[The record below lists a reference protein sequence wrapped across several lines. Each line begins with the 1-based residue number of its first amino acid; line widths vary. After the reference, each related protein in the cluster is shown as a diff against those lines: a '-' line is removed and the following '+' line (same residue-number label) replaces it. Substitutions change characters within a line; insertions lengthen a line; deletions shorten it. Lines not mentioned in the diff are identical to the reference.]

1 MKLMIMGYGRHG
13 KDTVCEILK
22 EKYGFT
28 FESSSYVAAKHVVF
42 PVLRDLIGYQTI
54 DECYADRHNHRA
66 LWYELIKAFNHND
79 PAALARLIFSE
90 HRIYCGIRNIEEFR
104 AAKEAGLFDYAIW
117 VDRSEV
123 LPAETTNS
131 CTIHIGLSDWV
142 IDNNGDLDDLGH
154 QIDHVIKSLT
164 LCREFDM
171 RGW

>member
-13 KDTVCEILK
+13 KDTMCEILK
-22 EKYGFT
+22 EKYVFT
-28 FESSSYVAAKHVVF
+28 FGSSSYVAAKHVVF
-42 PVLRDLIGYQTI
+42 PVLRDLIGYQTV

-90 HRIYCGIRNIEEFR
+90 HRIYCGIRSIEEFR
-104 AAKEAGLFDYAIW
+104 AAKEAGLFDYALW

-123 LPAETTNS
+123 LPSETTNS
-131 CTIHIGLSDWV
+131 CTVHTELADLV
-142 IDNNGDLDDLGH
+142 VNNNGDLGDLEYQVG
-154 QIDHVIKSLT
+154 QVIRVLT
-164 LCREFDM
+164 LCCEFDM

>member
-1 MKLMIMGYGRHG
+1 MIMGYSRHG

-22 EKYGFT
+22 DKYGFT

-42 PVLRDLIGYQTI
+42 PVLRELIGYQTI
-54 DECYADRHNHRA
+54 NECYADRHNHRA

-123 LPAETTNS
+123 LPSETTNS
-131 CTIHIGLSDWV
+131 CTVTRQLA
-142 IDNNGDLDDLGH
+142 
-154 QIDHVIKSLT
+154 DHVVNNNHELGFIEGEVDYLVRRLVQHS
-164 LCREFDM
+164 
-171 RGW
+171 RGERQ